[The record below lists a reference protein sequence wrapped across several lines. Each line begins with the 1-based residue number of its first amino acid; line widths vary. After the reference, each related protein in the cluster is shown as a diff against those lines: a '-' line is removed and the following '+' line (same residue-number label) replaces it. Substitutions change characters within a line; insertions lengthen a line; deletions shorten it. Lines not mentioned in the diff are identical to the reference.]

1 MDSAQRPDHDLPM
14 PELDDWIFQA
24 LNNAHPF
31 TDSSGD
37 TQPSLNSGDSSTSAS
52 ASPLSSSQPPRRP
65 RRRPIPRK
73 GHTKSRLGCFSCK
86 RRRVKCQES
95 LPSCGNCHR
104 LGLRCEY
111 PSGQDPDQ
119 LSLSAPKPSQPL
131 PQTQLSMTDL
141 HFFHHFLVH
150 AYPGLP
156 IQGEQVWREV
166 AQYSHT
172 FDFLAHAV
180 LALGASH
187 LGLCNGTDYRS
198 DALSHRV
205 SAITSLNT
213 ALSTPCQTKEE
224 GDARYA
230 TLMALTFQSS
240 YMDDGMS
247 EFLAMLRGCSVVA
260 NSSFFRF
267 EDSAF
272 RMFSTEGHVQCV
284 HDINGGFDT
293 GLADQG
299 AIDAGLASLRD
310 IAPLSQ
316 SVLEVSLVGRLQRI
330 LQMSRTSCVG
340 AFGELCRAYQLFGE
354 SSAANF
360 RILSDPGNYIA
371 QIIISHFFVIEY
383 VLASI
388 ALAPVSPSFPFRKT
402 IIMNWVYRIAQQA
415 PSSQKR
421 HMQWP
426 LEFITENNCNWGT
439 MDSRPGILPR
449 QSSST
454 DLAMAIRT

>member
-1 MDSAQRPDHDLPM
+1 MEPTQQSQQGFPM
-14 PELDDWIFQA
+14 PELDDWIFEA
-24 LNNAHPF
+24 LNNAHPS
-31 TDSSGD
+31 TDSPSD
-37 TQPSLNSGDSSTSAS
+37 TQPSLNSGDSSASAS
-52 ASPLSSSQPPRRP
+52 ASPLPSSQAPRRP

-86 RRRVKCQES
+86 RRRVKCQET
-95 LPSCGNCHR
+95 LPSCDNCHR
-104 LGLRCEY
+104 LGLQCEY

-119 LSLSAPKPSQPL
+119 LSLFAPKPSQPL
-131 PQTQLSMTDL
+131 PQKQLSMTDL
-141 HFFHHFLVH
+141 HFFHHFLLH

-172 FDFLAHAV
+172 VCHARLLSRMKHMLIARQFDFLAHAV

-198 DALSHRV
+198 DAISHRV
-205 SAITSLNT
+205 SAINSLNT

-272 RMFSTEGHVQCV
+272 RMFSTEGHVQRV
-284 HDINGGFDT
+284 RDINGGFDT

-299 AIDAGLASLRD
+299 AIGAGLASLREV
-310 IAPLSQ
+310 APMSQ
-316 SVLEVSLVGRLQRI
+316 SVLEVNLVGRLQRI
-330 LQMSRTSCVG
+330 LQMSRTSCVD
-340 AFGELCRAYQLFGE
+340 GE
-354 SSAANF
+354 
-360 RILSDPGNYIA
+360 
-371 QIIISHFFVIEY
+371 
-383 VLASI
+383 
-388 ALAPVSPSFPFRKT
+388 
-402 IIMNWVYRIAQQA
+402 
-415 PSSQKR
+415 
-421 HMQWP
+421 
-426 LEFITENNCNWGT
+426 
-439 MDSRPGILPR
+439 
-449 QSSST
+449 
-454 DLAMAIRT
+454 

>member
-1 MDSAQRPDHDLPM
+1 MIAQ
-14 PELDDWIFQA
+14 
-24 LNNAHPF
+24 
-31 TDSSGD
+31 
-37 TQPSLNSGDSSTSAS
+37 
-52 ASPLSSSQPPRRP
+52 
-65 RRRPIPRK
+65 
-73 GHTKSRLGCFSCK
+73 
-86 RRRVKCQES
+86 
-95 LPSCGNCHR
+95 
-104 LGLRCEY
+104 
-111 PSGQDPDQ
+111 
-119 LSLSAPKPSQPL
+119 
-131 PQTQLSMTDL
+131 
-141 HFFHHFLVH
+141 
-150 AYPGLP
+150 
-156 IQGEQVWREV
+156 
-166 AQYSHT
+166 

-187 LGLCNGTDYRS
+187 LGLCNGKDYRS
-198 DALSHRV
+198 DAISHRV
-205 SAITSLNT
+205 SAIASLNT
-213 ALSTPCQTKEE
+213 ALSTPCPTKEE

-293 GLADQG
+293 GLADQE
-299 AIDAGLASLRD
+299 AIDAGLASLREV
-310 IAPLSQ
+310 APLSH

-340 AFGELCRAYQLFGE
+340 GKRLYSAEPQHSKDLTNFSLAFGELCRAYQLFGE

-360 RILSDPGNYIA
+360 RVLSDPDNYVA

-402 IIMNWVYRIAQQA
+402 IIMNWVHRIAQQA

-426 LEFITENNCNWGT
+426 LEFITKNDCGWGT
-439 MDSRPGILPR
+439 TDLRPGILPQ
-449 QSSST
+449 QSPST
-454 DLAMAIRT
+454 DLVMAIGT